1 MAKRKSKGLG
11 DTIEKVLQVTKVDK
25 LAKFVLGEDCNCDKR
40 KEKLNKMFPY
50 IQPLCLEENEYN
62 YLTEFFDSKTNQ
74 IKPSEQSKL
83 LSIYN
88 RVFKAKETTTTC
100 SVCWRKNIS
109 ELKSVYNEYEN
120 N

>member
-11 DTIEKVLQVTKVDK
+11 DTIEKVTKATGIDK
-25 LAKFVLGEDCNCDKR
+25 VVKFVLGEDCNCDKR

-62 YLTEFFDSKTNQ
+62 YLTEFLNSKTNQ
-74 IKPSEQSKL
+74 IRPSEQSKL

-100 SVCWRKNIS
+100 SDCWRKIIS
-109 ELKSVYNEYEN
+109 ELKSVYNEYGN